1 MIIDVAADRYQKLF
15 GHHPFATTLFTSAGI
30 PYEAMVAALSDPSAA
45 EGTLNNLLKGELQN
59 QIGTRDFKLGAQYM
73 IHRIVTAAQ
82 ESIDMGSLGT
92 NGVLRTLDG
101 AIELVMTRFS
111 LQDLM
116 DEEMVAK
123 ALLDAAFG
131 AGMKALGALGP
142 VGKVVAA
149 IVGFGVA
156 IGQAW
161 VARQEAAK
169 QSEEQARRAVFAMMP
184 PLQQPSKDT
193 DDYLVNTVLLPI
205 LASGEWTTIFSPR
218 FDSDEWV
225 GVKRKGG
232 YAFAPGKTTKAED
245 GAGEQVS
252 VFKPGE
258 GLGLLPGMDT
268 ITSVVQVS
276 LDPFGPEIA
285 RFNAD
290 RSYHWPIKREHVVD
304 VGQYYINLGRLA
316 STAWALV
323 AQQEHSLDL
332 YKVHV
337 AALHEKWKR
346 YCGGGIQFL
355 RDNGKAWKEGGPRFD
370 DLRYVYGSGIGCAVG
385 TWQCY
390 VSGGTTYVPEYGR
403 SLPGNPRGEMGDFD
417 GLSREYGCVLHPNQ
431 TLAKSQGEP
440 CLVSLYD
447 THLRKTLD
455 DLRKRQVHYLRHSLL
470 CAYVRSS
477 WDAFKDDKMMAL
489 LKQMRATLLEHPDRR
504 LVDLADVPMGEMF
517 EGRDWREQL
526 KEKGVQS
533 RPPGLLG
540 LKLSVGTIEPSKEP
554 PPKVEEDPRPMPFAQ
569 GKPKRCSSDV
579 CQPSG
584 TPAGDGK
591 YVRLA
596 AYLGGTALTS
606 AAGYWFYRHARARKY
621 SRY

>member
-1 MIIDVAADRYQKLF
+1 
-15 GHHPFATTLFTSAGI
+15 
-30 PYEAMVAALSDPSAA
+30 
-45 EGTLNNLLKGELQN
+45 
-59 QIGTRDFKLGAQYM
+59 
-73 IHRIVTAAQ
+73 
-82 ESIDMGSLGT
+82 
-92 NGVLRTLDG
+92 
-101 AIELVMTRFS
+101 
-111 LQDLM
+111 
-116 DEEMVAK
+116 
-123 ALLDAAFG
+123 
-131 AGMKALGALGP
+131 
-142 VGKVVAA
+142 
-149 IVGFGVA
+149 
-156 IGQAW
+156 
-161 VARQEAAK
+161 
-169 QSEEQARRAVFAMMP
+169 
-184 PLQQPSKDT
+184 
-193 DDYLVNTVLLPI
+193 
-205 LASGEWTTIFSPR
+205 
-218 FDSDEWV
+218 
-225 GVKRKGG
+225 
-232 YAFAPGKTTKAED
+232 
-245 GAGEQVS
+245 
-252 VFKPGE
+252 
-258 GLGLLPGMDT
+258 
-268 ITSVVQVS
+268 
-276 LDPFGPEIA
+276 
-285 RFNAD
+285 
-290 RSYHWPIKREHVVD
+290 
-304 VGQYYINLGRLA
+304 
-316 STAWALV
+316 
-323 AQQEHSLDL
+323 
-332 YKVHV
+332 
-337 AALHEKWKR
+337 
-346 YCGGGIQFL
+346 
-355 RDNGKAWKEGGPRFD
+355 
-370 DLRYVYGSGIGCAVG
+370 
-385 TWQCY
+385 
-390 VSGGTTYVPEYGR
+390 
-403 SLPGNPRGEMGDFD
+403 MGDFD